1 MISSE
6 TVGPIRAR
14 LLDMGINS
22 HIAGVDTEPDIF
34 FDQDRDSITFTGIYR
49 AKGNEAGMVYVIN
62 AQDCHKT
69 TRDLANVRNRLFT
82 AITRSKAWVRV
93 LGIGSSMEELKKEY
107 DKLKEKNFELQFTYP
122 TKQQREQLQIIHR
135 DMTAEDRKR
144 LQNRGENLN
153 RLVTELE
160 SGEVYLEDLDEETLD
175 RLRAILLQSK

>member
-1 MISSE
+1 
-6 TVGPIRAR
+6 
-14 LLDMGINS
+14 
-22 HIAGVDTEPDIF
+22 
-34 FDQDRDSITFTGIYR
+34 
-49 AKGNEAGMVYVIN
+49 
-62 AQDCHKT
+62 
-69 TRDLANVRNRLFT
+69 
-82 AITRSKAWVRV
+82 
-93 LGIGSSMEELKKEY
+93 MEELKTEY
-107 DKLKEKNFELQFTYP
+107 EKLTEKNFELQFTYP